1 MNNNITLTQLCA
13 ALDACGEAYGVLALQ
28 NGAQAVVTRRGGR
41 IFGPF
46 LSADAP
52 SLNWISAA
60 LSSGDGLRALIES
73 GAWNLGGER
82 LWIAPEFAY
91 NIGDRFAF
99 DASYN
104 LPAAID
110 PASYA
115 LEAAGDG
122 WALVADM
129 TLPAQG
135 LPSGGEKRITAA
147 RTVRPAADPLRAL
160 SRYDELTAG
169 VAFAGYE
176 HTVTLTERDDSP
188 LPAET
193 WVLIQLNPGGQLV
206 IPVTP
211 AVEVLDYFGGLPDS
225 ARVVHGDHIRV
236 DITGAQRFKAGYKAV
251 GVHGRLAYFA
261 PAGPQPYLL
270 VRAFFVNPSAP
281 YVEEPPQQ
289 PGSAGQAVH
298 VYNDDGGLGGFGEM
312 ECSGQAIGGGTG
324 RSASADTFTLWAYA
338 GPADKLRAIARAL
351 LGVAV

>member
-1 MNNNITLTQLCA
+1 MNNGVTFTQVCA
-13 ALDACGEAYGVLALQ
+13 ALDACGEDYGVLPLQ
-28 NGAQAVVTRRGGR
+28 GAARLVITRRGGR
-41 IFGPF
+41 VFGPF

-60 LSSGDGLRALIES
+60 LASGDGLRALIES

-99 DASYN
+99 DASYH
-104 LPAAID
+104 LPAAVD
-110 PASYA
+110 PASYTLA
-115 LEAAGDG
+115 RDG
-122 WALVADM
+122 GSWALRAEM
-129 TLPAQG
+129 TLAAQG
-135 LPSGGEKRITAA
+135 LPGGGEKRITAA

-160 SRYDELTAG
+160 SRGDELTDG
-169 VAFAGYE
+169 VTFAGYE

-206 IPVTP
+206 LPVTP

-225 ARVVHGDHIRV
+225 ARAVHGDHIRV
-236 DITGAQRFKAGYKAV
+236 DITGAQRFKAGYKAA

-261 PAGPQPYLL
+261 PADLQPYLL

-289 PGSAGQAVH
+289 PGASGQAVH

-312 ECSGQAIGGGTG
+312 ECSGQAVGGGTG

-338 GPADKLRAIARAL
+338 GPVDKLRAIARAL